1 MPTGILHRSQ
11 LLSLALLL
19 AALTAAPAAAQEKLP
34 PGARVASL
42 EVHPTSITLSTA
54 YQYRQLLVTGVLQS
68 GERIDLTRLA
78 RIEPPAKLATTSA
91 TGLIRP
97 VAEGSGNLIVRY
109 EDKTATVP
117 VKVAGLKQTYEVSFI
132 RDVMPTMSRMGC
144 NAGTCHGAAEGK
156 NGFKLSLRGYDPLGD
171 HRSLTD
177 DLEGRRFNRVAPDK
191 SLMLLKTSGSV
202 PHVGGVLT
210 QPGQPYY
217 ELLRLWIGQ
226 GVKLDMDS
234 PRVSRLDIQPR
245 SVGIPL
251 PGMKQQM
258 AIVASYTDGSVRDV
272 TYEAF
277 VESSNTEVATVD
289 RNATVTAVRRGEATM
304 LARYEGAYTAS
315 TLFVMGDRSQF
326 AWKPVEEYG
335 IIDSLVYE
343 KLKQIKVLPGDL
355 CTDAEFIRRVYLDLT
370 GLPPQP
376 EQVRAFLADSRPSRE
391 KRDALVDQLIG
402 SPDFIEHQTNKW
414 ADLLQVNRKFLG
426 DQGAASFRGWIR
438 KAVADNMAYDKFV
451 RSILTASGSNLD
463 NPAASYFKVLRDA
476 DAVMENTTQLFLAV
490 RFNCNKC
497 HDHPFERWTQDQYYN
512 LASFFAQVGRAEDQ
526 RYKGQK
532 VGGSAVEGAKPLV
545 EVISDA
551 KTGEVTH
558 VRTGAVSKPVFPYEH
573 KDQLPSEPNG
583 AGSPTR
589 REQLAH
595 WLTSKENVYFARSYV
610 NRLWSYLLGVG
621 LIEPIDDIRAGN
633 PPSNPKLLDFLAEEF
648 VRSGFDTRHM
658 IRLICKSRVY
668 QQSVV
673 ANEWNKDDDS
683 NYARALPRRLPAEVL
698 YDAIHRVT
706 GSVSKLPGLPPGSR
720 AAQLLD
726 SNVDVPGGFFNL
738 FGKPPR
744 ESACECERSTT
755 MMLGPVLNLVN
766 GPVVAEA
773 IRDPNNRIA
782 KLLLAEKNN
791 TKVVQE
797 LYLAVLCRLPTPAE
811 TEAAIKTLKAAEA
824 DFDEILAEARRRQ
837 QALQAY
843 EKQLDARQARWET
856 DMKNAPVWVPV
867 GIEKAV
873 SKNGATLTTQPDGS
887 VLASGANPA
896 NDIYTVTAKTSLKGI
911 TAIRLEVLPDPS
923 LPAKGP
929 GRAPNGNFVLSN
941 FKVDAKED
949 GAAGPGRGLSLSRA
963 SATFAQE
970 GFPAANALL
979 SQATTGWAIS
989 PQFGK
994 AHSAFF
1000 ELRES
1005 LTTAKDTVLTFTL
1018 QTQFG
1023 KQHMLGKF
1031 RLYVTTTKP
1040 PLALPPLAENLAK
1053 ILNTE
1058 SAKRTPQQK
1067 EQLTKYFRSQDPE
1080 LAQLQRAAAEFG
1092 TPVDRRQ
1099 PGAQDLVWALL
1110 NSKAFLFNR

>member
-1 MPTGILHRSQ
+1 MPTGSTLRSPC
-11 LLSLALLL
+11 LPLALLL
-19 AALTAAPAAAQEKLP
+19 TVLAIAPAGAQEKLP
-34 PGARVASL
+34 PGTRVTRL
-42 EVHPTSITLSTA
+42 EVHPTSITLTTA
-54 YQYRQLLVTGVLQS
+54 YQYSQLLVTGVLES
-68 GERIDLTRLA
+68 AERIDLTRLA
-78 RIEPPAKLATTSA
+78 QIKPPAKVATVSP
-91 TGLIRP
+91 TGLVRP
-97 VAEGSGNLIVRY
+97 VADGSGKLAISY
-109 EDKTATVP
+109 EGKTAAVP
-117 VKVAGLKQTYEVSFI
+117 VKVAGLKNEYQVSFV
-132 RDVMPTMSRMGC
+132 RDVMPTLTRMGC

-177 DLEGRRFNRVAPDK
+177 DLEGRRFNRVAPDM
-191 SLMLLKTSGSV
+191 SLMLLKTSGSIA
-202 PHVGGVLT
+202 HVGGVLT

-217 ELLRLWIGQ
+217 ELLRHWIGQ
-226 GVKLDMDS
+226 GVKLDMNS
-234 PRVSRLDIQPR
+234 PRVSRIDILPR
-245 SVGIPL
+245 SVSVPL

-258 AIVASYTDGSVRDV
+258 AISATYTNGNVRDV

-277 VESSNTEVATVD
+277 IESSNTEVATVD
-289 RNATVTAVRRGEATM
+289 RNGTVTAVRRGEATI

-315 TLFVMGDRSQF
+315 TLFVMGDRSNF
-326 AWKPVEEYG
+326 VWKPVEGYG

-343 KLKQIKVLPGDL
+343 KLQQIKVLPSEL
-355 CTDAEFIRRVYLDLT
+355 ATDAEFIRRVYLDLT

-376 EQVRAFLADSRPSRE
+376 EQVRAFLSDSRPSRA
-391 KRDALVDQLIG
+391 KREELVERLIG
-402 SPDFIEHQTNKW
+402 SPDFIEHWTNKW

-426 DQGAASFRGWIR
+426 DKGAASFRDWIR
-438 KAVADNMAYDKFV
+438 KAVADNMPYDKFV
-451 RSILTASGSNLD
+451 RSILTASGSNVD
-463 NPAASYFKVLRDA
+463 NPPASYFKILREPDA
-476 DAVMENTTQLFLAV
+476 AMENTTQLFLAV

-512 LASFFAQVGRAEDQ
+512 LAAYFAQVGRAEDQ

-545 EVISDA
+545 EVISDG
-551 KTGEVTH
+551 KSGEVTH
-558 VRTGAVSKPVFPYEH
+558 VRTGSTSPPVFPYKH
-573 KDQLPSEPNG
+573 NDLASPN
-583 AGSPTR
+583 ATR

-595 WLTSKENVYFARSYV
+595 WVTSKENVYFARSYV

-621 LIEPIDDIRAGN
+621 LIEPVDDIRAGN
-633 PPSNPKLLDFLAEEF
+633 PPSNPKLLDFLTEEF
-648 VRSGFDTRHM
+648 VRSGFNTQHM
-658 IRLICKSRVY
+658 IRLICKSRTY
-668 QQSVV
+668 QHSVV
-673 ANEWNKDDDS
+673 ANEWNKDDET

-726 SNVDVPGGFFNL
+726 SNVEVPGGFFNL

-782 KLLLAEKNN
+782 RLLQAEKDN
-791 TKVVQE
+791 TKVVE
-797 LYLAVLCRLPTPAE
+797 DLYLAVLCRPPTAAE
-811 TEAAIKTLKAAEA
+811 TEAALKILKAGEA
-824 DFDEILAEARRRQ
+824 DFEELVAQAKRRQ
-837 QALQAY
+837 EALAAY
-843 EKQLDARQARWET
+843 EKQLNVRQAQWESA
-856 DMKNAPVWVPV
+856 MKNAPVWVPV
-867 GIEKAV
+867 GIDKAV

-896 NDIYTVTAKTSLKGI
+896 NDIYTVTGKTSLKGI

-929 GRAPNGNFVLSN
+929 GRAPNGNFVLTN
-941 FKVDAKED
+941 FKVDAREA
-949 GAAGPGRGLSLSRA
+949 GTPGPGRGLSLSKGV
-963 SATFAQE
+963 ATFAQE

-979 SQATTGWAIS
+979 GQATTGWAIS

-994 AHSAFF
+994 AHSAYF
-1000 ELRES
+1000 ELREPVK
-1005 LTTAKDTVLTFTL
+1005 TVKDTLLTFTL
-1018 QTQFG
+1018 QSQFG
-1023 KQHMLGKF
+1023 KNHTIGKF

-1040 PLALPPLAENLAK
+1040 PLALPTLPENLAK
-1053 ILNTE
+1053 ILTTE
-1058 SAKRTPQQK
+1058 PTKRTPQQK
-1067 EQLTKYFRSQDPE
+1067 AALTQFFRSQDQE
-1080 LAQLQRAAAEFG
+1080 LAQLQRAVAEQG
-1092 TPVDRRQ
+1092 MPVDRRQ